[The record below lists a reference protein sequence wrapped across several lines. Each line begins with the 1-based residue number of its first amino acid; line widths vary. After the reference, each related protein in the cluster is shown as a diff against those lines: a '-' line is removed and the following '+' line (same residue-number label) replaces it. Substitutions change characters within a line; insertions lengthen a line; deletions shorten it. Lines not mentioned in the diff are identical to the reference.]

1 MNLTHRAPY
10 AYRDDPA
17 VPDFDDSGPR
27 TVMDARCGLCARGA
41 RWIARNDRDGAFRII
56 PMQSDLGA
64 ALFTHFGLDLADPAS
79 WLFLED
85 GRGYT
90 SLDAI
95 MRVGARLGG
104 PSSLLRAFRILPR
117 GLQDRAYGLI
127 ARNRYRLSRRVDLCA
142 LPDPEVQRRLI
153 L

>member
-1 MNLTHRAPY
+1 MTLTPRAPY
-10 AYRDDPA
+10 AYRDDSA

-41 RWIARNDRDGAFRII
+41 RWIARNDRHGAFRII

-64 ALFTHFGLDLADPAS
+64 ALFTHFGLDPADPAS

-104 PSSLLRAFRILPR
+104 PSLLLRAFRILPR